1 MNEINIYG
9 ILKYK
14 PKDANLYS
22 LMSGDVKFGYLSNNE
37 YSEEQLMSWYD
48 DNGDRLLNRT
58 MSPIPK
64 YLAMKYKEAH
74 QKTQFR

>member
-14 PKDANLYS
+14 PKGANLYS

-48 DNGDRLLNRT
+48 DNGDRLLNGT